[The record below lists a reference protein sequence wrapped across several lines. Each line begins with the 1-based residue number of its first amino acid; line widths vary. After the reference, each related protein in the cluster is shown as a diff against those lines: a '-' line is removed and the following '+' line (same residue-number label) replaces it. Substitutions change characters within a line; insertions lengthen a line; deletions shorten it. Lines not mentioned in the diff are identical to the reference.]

1 MSNNTFAE
9 LLSNLKF
16 LSKIKKDQKINVRD
30 MFIQE
35 NNWTTSLSRTVYKVD
50 NRKNT
55 LHFIQNLINNSFSTC
70 KTLINNNSDNKSD
83 YTMAQSLL
91 KGLLNSRNGIQ
102 NLKYTYKED
111 IHFACVLDTI
121 IENINVQI
129 TEFNE
134 IHLNWDDDEDKI
146 ILKTDTI

>member
-35 NNWTTSLSRTVYKVD
+35 NNWTTSISRTVYKVD

-55 LHFIQNLINNSFSTC
+55 LHFIQNLITTSFSTC
-70 KTLINNNSDNKSD
+70 KSLINSDNKSD
-83 YTMAQSLL
+83 NTMAQSLL
-91 KGLLNSRNGIQ
+91 KGLLNSRNGIE
-102 NLKYTYKED
+102 NLKYTYKDD
-111 IHFACVLDTI
+111 IHFACILDTI

-129 TEFNE
+129 TEFND
-134 IHLNWDDDEDKI
+134 IHIDWDEDDDKKI
-146 ILKTDTI
+146 KTDTI

>member
-55 LHFIQNLINNSFSTC
+55 LHFIQNLITTSFSTC
-70 KTLINNNSDNKSD
+70 KSLINSDNKSD
-83 YTMAQSLL
+83 YTMNQSLL
-91 KGLLNSRNGIQ
+91 NGLLKSRNGIE
-102 NLKYTYKED
+102 NLKYTYKDD
-111 IHFACVLDTI
+111 IHFACILDTI

-129 TEFNE
+129 IQFNDIPLDWGNE
-134 IHLNWDDDEDKI
+134 NDKTS
-146 ILKTDTI
+146 LKTDTI

>member
-16 LSKIKKDQKINVRD
+16 LSKINKDQKINVRD

-55 LHFIQNLINNSFSTC
+55 LHFIQNLITTSFSTC
-70 KTLINNNSDNKSD
+70 KSLIHSDNKSD

-91 KGLLNSRNGIQ
+91 KGLLNSRNGIE
-102 NLKYTYKED
+102 NLKYTYKDD
-111 IHFACVLDTI
+111 IHFACILDTI

-129 TEFNE
+129 TEFND
-134 IHLNWDDDEDKI
+134 IHLDWDDEDEKKI
-146 ILKTDTI
+146 KTDTI

>member
-16 LSKIKKDQKINVRD
+16 LSKINKDQKINVRD

-55 LHFIQNLINNSFSTC
+55 LHFIQNLITTSFSTC
-70 KTLINNNSDNKSD
+70 KSLIHSDNKSD

-91 KGLLNSRNGIQ
+91 KGLLNSRNGIE
-102 NLKYTYKED
+102 NLKYTYKDD
-111 IHFACVLDTI
+111 IHFACILDTI

-129 TEFNE
+129 TEFND
-134 IHLNWDDDEDKI
+134 IHLDWDDEDDKKI
-146 ILKTDTI
+146 KTDTI

>member
-16 LSKIKKDQKINVRD
+16 LSKINKDQKINVRD

-55 LHFIQNLINNSFSTC
+55 LHFIQNLITTSFSTC
-70 KTLINNNSDNKSD
+70 KSLIHSDNKSD

-91 KGLLNSRNGIQ
+91 KGILNSRNGIE
-102 NLKYTYKED
+102 NLKYTYKDD
-111 IHFACVLDTI
+111 IHFACILDTI

-129 TEFNE
+129 TEFND
-134 IHLNWDDDEDKI
+134 IHLDWDDEEDKKI
-146 ILKTDTI
+146 KTDTI

>member
-1 MSNNTFAE
+1 
-9 LLSNLKF
+9 
-16 LSKIKKDQKINVRD
+16 
-30 MFIQE
+30 
-35 NNWTTSLSRTVYKVD
+35 
-50 NRKNT
+50 
-55 LHFIQNLINNSFSTC
+55 
-70 KTLINNNSDNKSD
+70 
-83 YTMAQSLL
+83 MAQSLL

-134 IHLNWDDDEDKI
+134 IHLDWDDDDKI
-146 ILKTDTI
+146 ILQTDTI

>member
-55 LHFIQNLINNSFSTC
+55 LHFIQNLITTSFSTC
-70 KTLINNNSDNKSD
+70 KSLIHSDNKSD

-91 KGLLNSRNGIQ
+91 KGLLNSRNGIEK
-102 NLKYTYKED
+102 LKYTYKDD
-111 IHFACVLDTI
+111 IHFACILDTI

-129 TEFNE
+129 TEFND
-134 IHLNWDDDEDKI
+134 IHLEWDDEEDKKI
-146 ILKTDTI
+146 KTDTI

>member
-55 LHFIQNLINNSFSTC
+55 LHFIQNLITTSFSTC
-70 KTLINNNSDNKSD
+70 KSLINSDNKSD
-83 YTMAQSLL
+83 YTMNQSLL
-91 KGLLNSRNGIQ
+91 NGLLKSRDGIE
-102 NLKYTYKED
+102 NLKYTYKDD
-111 IHFACVLDTI
+111 IHFACILDTI

-129 TEFNE
+129 IQFNDIPLDWGNE
-134 IHLNWDDDEDKI
+134 NDKTS
-146 ILKTDTI
+146 LKTDTI

>member
-16 LSKIKKDQKINVRD
+16 LSKINKDQKINVRD

-55 LHFIQNLINNSFSTC
+55 LHFIQNLI
-70 KTLINNNSDNKSD
+70 
-83 YTMAQSLL
+83 
-91 KGLLNSRNGIQ
+91 
-102 NLKYTYKED
+102 
-111 IHFACVLDTI
+111 
-121 IENINVQI
+121 
-129 TEFNE
+129 
-134 IHLNWDDDEDKI
+134 
-146 ILKTDTI
+146 

>member
-55 LHFIQNLINNSFSTC
+55 LHFIQNLITTSFSTC
-70 KTLINNNSDNKSD
+70 KSLISSDNKSD

-91 KGLLNSRNGIQ
+91 KGLLNSRNGIE
-102 NLKYTYKED
+102 NLKYTYKDD
-111 IHFACVLDTI
+111 IHFACILDTI

-129 TEFNE
+129 TEFND
-134 IHLNWDDDEDKI
+134 IHLDWDDEEDNKI
-146 ILKTDTI
+146 KTDTI

>member
-70 KTLINNNSDNKSD
+70 KTLINNSSDNNSE
-83 YTMAQSLL
+83 YTMTQSLL
-91 KGLLNSRNGIQ
+91 KGLLNSRQGIQ

-111 IHFACVLDTI
+111 IHFPCVLDTI

-129 TEFNE
+129 IEFNE
-134 IHLNWDDDEDKI
+134 IHLDWDDDDKI
-146 ILKTDTI
+146 TLSTDTI

>member
-55 LHFIQNLINNSFSTC
+55 LHFIQNLITTSFSTC
-70 KTLINNNSDNKSD
+70 KSLIHNSDNKSE

-91 KGLLNSRNGIQ
+91 KGLLSSRHGIE
-102 NLKYTYKED
+102 NLKYTYKDD
-111 IHFACVLDTI
+111 IHFACILDTI
-121 IENINVQI
+121 IENINAQI
-129 TEFNE
+129 IQFNDIPLDWGNE
-134 IHLNWDDDEDKI
+134 NDNTS
-146 ILKTDTI
+146 LKTDTI

>member
-55 LHFIQNLINNSFSTC
+55 LHFIQNLITTSFSTC
-70 KTLINNNSDNKSD
+70 KSLINSDNKSE

-91 KGLLNSRNGIQ
+91 KGILNSRNGIE
-102 NLKYTYKED
+102 NLKYTYKDD
-111 IHFACVLDTI
+111 IHFACILDTI

-129 TEFNE
+129 TEFND
-134 IHLNWDDDEDKI
+134 IHLEWDDDDDKI
-146 ILKTDTI
+146 QVNTDTI

>member
-16 LSKIKKDQKINVRD
+16 LSKINKDQKINVRD

-35 NNWTTSLSRTVYKVD
+35 NNWTTSLSRTIYKVD

-55 LHFIQNLINNSFSTC
+55 LHFIQNLITTSFSTC
-70 KTLINNNSDNKSD
+70 KSLIHSDNKSD

-91 KGLLNSRNGIQ
+91 KGLLNSRNGIE
-102 NLKYTYKED
+102 NLKYTYKDD
-111 IHFACVLDTI
+111 IHFACILDTI

-129 TEFNE
+129 TEFND
-134 IHLNWDDDEDKI
+134 IHLDWDDEEDKKI
-146 ILKTDTI
+146 KTDTI

>member
-35 NNWTTSLSRTVYKVD
+35 NNWTTSISRTVYKVD

-55 LHFIQNLINNSFSTC
+55 LHFIQNLITTSFSTC
-70 KTLINNNSDNKSD
+70 KSLINSDIKSDN
-83 YTMAQSLL
+83 TMAQSLL
-91 KGLLNSRNGIQ
+91 KGLLNSRNGIE
-102 NLKYTYKED
+102 NLKYTYKDD
-111 IHFACVLDTI
+111 IHFACILDTI

-129 TEFNE
+129 TEFND
-134 IHLNWDDDEDKI
+134 IQIDWDEDEDKNKKI
-146 ILKTDTI
+146 KTDTI

>member
-16 LSKIKKDQKINVRD
+16 LSKINKDQKINVRD

-55 LHFIQNLINNSFSTC
+55 LHFIQNLITTSFSTC
-70 KTLINNNSDNKSD
+70 KSLIHSDNKSY

-91 KGLLNSRNGIQ
+91 KGLLNSRKGIE
-102 NLKYTYKED
+102 NLKYTYKDD
-111 IHFACVLDTI
+111 IHFACILDTI

-129 TEFNE
+129 TEFND
-134 IHLNWDDDEDKI
+134 IHIDWDDEEDNKI
-146 ILKTDTI
+146 KTDTI

>member
-16 LSKIKKDQKINVRD
+16 LSKINKDQKINVRD

-55 LHFIQNLINNSFSTC
+55 LHFIQNLITTSFSTC
-70 KTLINNNSDNKSD
+70 KSLIHSDNKSD

-91 KGLLNSRNGIQ
+91 KGLLNSRNGIE
-102 NLKYTYKED
+102 NLKYTYKDD
-111 IHFACVLDTI
+111 IHFACILDTI

-129 TEFNE
+129 TEFND
-134 IHLNWDDDEDKI
+134 IHLDWDDEEEKKI
-146 ILKTDTI
+146 KTDTI